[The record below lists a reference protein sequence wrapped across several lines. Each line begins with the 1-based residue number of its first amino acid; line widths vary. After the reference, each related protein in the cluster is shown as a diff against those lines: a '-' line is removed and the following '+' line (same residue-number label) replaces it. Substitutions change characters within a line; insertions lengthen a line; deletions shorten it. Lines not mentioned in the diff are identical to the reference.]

1 MCIFPWI
8 KLSWHLYSMW
18 DKHGS
23 IDSDNLSVRNSLLL
37 IWKDS
42 VTNIQGLLFMQDFS
56 LKNSVDSD
64 LRFWLA
70 LLHSDSVSYLFSSI
84 NPLFHLYAV
93 FKVTSSNIDEV
104 LSNNLSANVFVSGD
118 FNIHHKDWLIYS
130 GRTDRLG
137 ELCYIFSISNNLTQ
151 MVNFSTWISNCDS
164 HGPAFLDLLLSSDT
178 SICSTMAFLH
188 WEVLIMSLPQLSLTN
203 SILFQAHK
211 FNPIANEYFC
221 NDWDHFHDHLIIKLS
236 VSATASEYC
245 E

>member
-151 MVNFSTWISNCDS
+151 MVNFSTWI
-164 HGPAFLDLLLSSDT
+164 
-178 SICSTMAFLH
+178 
-188 WEVLIMSLPQLSLTN
+188 MSLPQLSLTN